1 MRYISWSKLTRG
13 TAAEALAYLAEGPVT
28 VEVDGRILMVLRAS
42 EIVQE
47 AKNRVPAASNE
58 TRVASNEAREA
69 VKQIVQETTGE
80 ASGETAEKAV
90 ASGQNGTQR
99 IDPILIPG
107 VYRGIG
113 NLPRPPEPSIIQA
126 VRYVRGQ
133 HYAPGTKVAVYNRA
147 TRQTEIRIAPELDA
161 DGQAISGG

>member
-1 MRYISWSKLTRG
+1 M
-13 TAAEALAYLAEGPVT
+13 AYLAEGPVT

-90 ASGQNGTQR
+90 ASGQIVQESK
-99 IDPILIPG
+99 
-107 VYRGIG
+107 
-113 NLPRPPEPSIIQA
+113 PPEPIKPGSLEMYRSGYHKAGDHVLMWKNRKLVESI
-126 VRYVRGQ
+126 V
-133 HYAPGTKVAVYNRA
+133 
-147 TRQTEIRIAPELDA
+147 PEMDA
-161 DGQAISGG
+161 DGQTIPGG